1 MAEPA
6 RGGAA
11 PGAERR
17 SLRSAGDGAEPAEG
31 RSRAPTDRDA
41 PSAPLLR
48 SGGWCG
54 GVSPPTSHRERKRTA
69 RPAQGRPPHLRK
81 MLTFGGGASPCK
93 QVAKQLAQK
102 VRFA

>member
-6 RGGAA
+6 RGEAA

-41 PSAPLLR
+41 ASAPLLQ
-48 SGGWCG
+48 S
-54 GVSPPTSHRERKRTA
+54 
-69 RPAQGRPPHLRK
+69 
-81 MLTFGGGASPCK
+81 GGGAGGLPPDYPPGAEASGPACPRGDP
-93 QVAKQLAQK
+93 ALAQNR
-102 VRFA
+102 RFCRA